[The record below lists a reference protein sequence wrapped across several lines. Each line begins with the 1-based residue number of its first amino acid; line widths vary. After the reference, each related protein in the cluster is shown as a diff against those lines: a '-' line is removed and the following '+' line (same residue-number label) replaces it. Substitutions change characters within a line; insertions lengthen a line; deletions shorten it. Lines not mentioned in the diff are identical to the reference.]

1 MRFNNCDSR
10 LVNWVFLVQHGW
22 ILCSVFADATTK
34 ITQWNP
40 VRCSGYTPPWQNWR
54 LTLVRRKTL
63 IYRMCPHAGLSHQ
76 SLCCWAVLK
85 IRAPACF
92 HCAPDCLFMHLHAPH
107 EIQRQTCR
115 LTRGSDELPGASD
128 SPLVQIHNVDI
139 KNKNNYLMKV
149 M

>member
-10 LVNWVFLVQHGW
+10 HVNWVFLVQHAW

-107 EIQRQTCR
+107 DRFKDKPVDLQEAQMSFQGH
-115 LTRGSDELPGASD
+115 L
-128 SPLVQIHNVDI
+128 IHRWSRFTMLLKI
-139 KNKNNYLMKV
+139 KTII
-149 M
+149 